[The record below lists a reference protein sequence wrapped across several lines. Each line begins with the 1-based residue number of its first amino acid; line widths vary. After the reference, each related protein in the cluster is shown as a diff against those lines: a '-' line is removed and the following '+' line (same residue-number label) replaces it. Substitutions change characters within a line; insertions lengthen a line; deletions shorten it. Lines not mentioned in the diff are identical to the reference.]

1 MRGFFVTAVVRA
13 GKCSGEITIGDDG
26 DKDKDAKSG
35 DGVEGK
41 DKDDV
46 RKSSSREGEIID
58 KDDEEKCEGRA
69 AGTKSC
75 DEVGGGDRDDVNTE
89 LSGDDIGEETLG
101 RSGASDGDV
110 GSWDWKVEE
119 CNEDSED
126 KDEDGRTYWRWVNAG
141 CNRKVGV
148 FGDRRSGGEDR
159 TDENGVLDWSI
170 NFIRNQLASI
180 LN

>member
-1 MRGFFVTAVVRA
+1 MMAVMRA
-13 GKCSGEITIGDDG
+13 GKYRGEIIIEDDG
-26 DKDKDAKSG
+26 DKDKDVKSG
-35 DGVEGK
+35 DEVEGK
-41 DKDDV
+41 DRDDV
-46 RKSSSREGEIID
+46 EKSSSREGEIID

-69 AGTKSC
+69 ADTKSC

-89 LSGDDIGEETLG
+89 LNRDDICEEILG
-101 RSGASDGDV
+101 RSRASDENV

-141 CNRKVGV
+141 YNRKVGV
-148 FGDRRSGGEDR
+148 FGDRRSGREDR
-159 TDENGVLDWSI
+159 ADKNGVLDWSI
-170 NFIRNQLASI
+170 NFIRNQLVSI

>member
-1 MRGFFVTAVVRA
+1 MTAVVRA
-13 GKCSGEITIGDDG
+13 GKCRGEITIGDDG

-75 DEVGGGDRDDVNTE
+75 DEVGGGDRDDVNSELSGDDIGEETLGRSGASEGRAAGTKSCDEVGGRDRDDVNTE
-89 LSGDDIGEETLG
+89 LNGDDIGEETLG

-110 GSWDWKVEE
+110 GS
-119 CNEDSED
+119 
-126 KDEDGRTYWRWVNAG
+126 
-141 CNRKVGV
+141 
-148 FGDRRSGGEDR
+148 
-159 TDENGVLDWSI
+159 
-170 NFIRNQLASI
+170 
-180 LN
+180 